1 MFSYSTCVNHI
12 HISVLCAAVLL
23 SLAVRMQ
30 MMIRAVFFSVTL
42 LLTVVNVSNSYVI
55 MPSLFC
61 IIVKYM

>member
-1 MFSYSTCVNHI
+1 MNHI